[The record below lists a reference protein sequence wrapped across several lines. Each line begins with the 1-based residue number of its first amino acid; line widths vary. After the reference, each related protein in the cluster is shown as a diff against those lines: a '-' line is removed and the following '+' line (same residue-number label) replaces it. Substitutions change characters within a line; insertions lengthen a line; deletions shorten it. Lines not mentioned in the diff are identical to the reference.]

1 MYEDDVD
8 LDHNGGDGGHLL
20 SVEPMYMYIVH
31 VDHVGDDDDG
41 DVIECM
47 GMMMMMVTF

>member
-20 SVEPMYMYIVH
+20 SVEPIVH

-47 GMMMMMVTF
+47 RMMMMMMVTF